1 MREGGPSFSDAH
13 HVGREEELASLQ
25 TAREKHRAPDL
36 LQMDDHRDEW
46 QVVYPPDH
54 LFARLPTQQVRTLN
68 QEESKRVLAAEEKT
82 EALDVEKFEAQGA
95 TQSVKRE
102 PHKVKATVILDRGD
116 SSWTESEVD
125 LQGTHILPARTEKKE
140 LAVTPVMDLRGVRIG
155 GQVVRSSEKI
165 GEGGFGVAYRVT
177 MEHDDPT
184 MERTWGQMGRG
195 EVSGGVRVLKII
207 EEPDLDTKKSDM
219 VVREVEAA
227 RTDSMH
233 LLLDGRRLVTSDGG
247 SYIAL
252 LMELAPGESL
262 KNAGEILDEGTEEE
276 AHEQRFA
283 LAVGLRALVDQL
295 RELHEEGWLHLDIK
309 PDNIRFDETFPHM
322 SRLIDVGIARK
333 KGEHASRDGTIEG
346 SPPYILPDALSL
358 AWASATHPEFRDIY
372 ALGLSFGE
380 TLGIMK
386 IKKAENIFVQFAMAS
401 EGRLIESH
409 DPTDRSGVSPDISEP
424 TLSLWTMAELRLAKL
439 VQAMVRP
446 NDTIEER
453 AVAYGAWDEG
463 RGMTMEGIAR
473 EIDEIVE
480 QMQGEREHVVMTK
493 EEINELRQSVFEAS
507 IREAHASWTD
517 AVRAWKMHVDAS
529 SIQKPVLR
537 ELQGRL
543 KALRTQM
550 KEAAIQ
556 DDYDLVTILARD
568 IMNEIQAHQREPEA
582 LQAA

>member
-1 MREGGPSFSDAH
+1 M
-13 HVGREEELASLQ
+13 SLQ
-25 TAREKHRAPDL
+25 TARRSIAHPIYL
-36 LQMDDHRDEW
+36 MDDHRDEW
-46 QVVYPPDH
+46 QVYPPIIC
-54 LFARLPTQQVRTLN
+54 LLPTQQVRTLN

-82 EALDVEKFEAQGA
+82 EELDVEKFEAQGA

-184 MERTWGQMGRG
+184 MERTWSQRGRG

-207 EEPDLDTKKSDM
+207 EEPDPDLDTKKSDM

-424 TLSLWTMAELRLAKL
+424 TPPCGPWRSCDWPSL
-439 VQAMVRP
+439 
-446 NDTIEER
+446 
-453 AVAYGAWDEG
+453 
-463 RGMTMEGIAR
+463 
-473 EIDEIVE
+473 
-480 QMQGEREHVVMTK
+480 
-493 EEINELRQSVFEAS
+493 F
-507 IREAHASWTD
+507 
-517 AVRAWKMHVDAS
+517 
-529 SIQKPVLR
+529 KPWCDQR
-537 ELQGRL
+537 
-543 KALRTQM
+543 
-550 KEAAIQ
+550 
-556 DDYDLVTILARD
+556 YD
-568 IMNEIQAHQREPEA
+568 
-582 LQAA
+582 